1 MHRGCGNADSC
12 IVECEVVVMCFGK
25 RFGRRGKKGRPKL
38 REEAVESKGCRL
50 DVALVK
56 GPALKYVRVLM
67 NRTPLVERRLYEW
80 LR

>member
-1 MHRGCGNADSC
+1 MSFGN
-12 IVECEVVVMCFGK
+12 
-25 RFGRRGKKGRPKL
+25 RTGRRGKKSRLRL

-56 GPALKYVRVLM
+56 GPALKYVQVLR
-67 NRTPLVERRLYEW
+67 NRTLLVERRLYEW